1 MSVEDTRKKLIDII
15 IKHYFDGG
23 KGNLTIK
30 AFAGQ
35 AGISRQA
42 IYRFYGDLVPYA
54 TGERPVEELT
64 KDGTG
69 DVGSLLAKAQ
79 ARISDLQRQLE
90 QLRAE
95 HTLAIEKIRSEYI
108 TSLMCNDI
116 ALKSSD
122 EIRST
127 LEKQALHNDKLIREV
142 HRLKLDLTSE
152 KAKQISSI
160 GNTNG
165 MSDLGG
171 EIIAVETDLKNAFE
185 DYIGTKNRDAFED
198 AKDRAF
204 ENVQKR
210 VNNLDR
216 DNDGIIIIFIDRYLS
231 SFSKYVDTLRSKRQ
245 QNKVIAVRAPVF
257 SRQEL
262 KLFARK
268 LNNQSRIHIC
278 IPYCT
283 NDSIAK
289 AQRKFSFRDVPDIEF
304 EAADKMAL
312 PSIQDGYA
320 EITFVR
326 IEQGD

>member
-1 MSVEDTRKKLIDII
+1 MSVEETKQKLKDII

-23 KGNLTIK
+23 RGKMTIE
-30 AFAGQ
+30 ALSVQ
-35 AGISRQA
+35 ARISRQA
-42 IYRFYGDLVPYA
+42 IYRFYSDLVPYA
-54 TGERPVEELT
+54 RGERPVEELL
-64 KDGTG
+64 KEGTG
-69 DVGSLLAKAQ
+69 DINGLLAKAQ

-90 QLRAE
+90 QLSVE
-95 HTLAIEKIRSEYI
+95 HTLAIENIRSEYI
-108 TSLMCNDI
+108 TSLMCSDI

-152 KAKQISSI
+152 KAKQISSA
-160 GNTNG
+160 GKANS
-165 MSDLGG
+165 MPDLGA

-185 DYIGTKNRDAFED
+185 DYMATKNRDAFED
-198 AKDRAF
+198 AKDRAI
-204 ENVQKR
+204 ENIQKKI
-210 VNNLDR
+210 NNLNR
-216 DNDGIIIIFIDRYLS
+216 NNDSIIIVFIDRYLS

-245 QNKVIAVRAPVF
+245 QNKVIAVRVPVF

-268 LNNQSRIHIC
+268 LNNQSCIHIC

-283 NDSIAK
+283 NDSIVK